1 MADKG
6 RVARYQA
13 DRTNQKFYF
22 CRIACK
28 QAGDT
33 ADKQLYQAYCE
44 TAIFHLQGALWAFLQ
59 ELAHFYN
66 LDTSQPTV
74 AYIETALEKK
84 TLISPE
90 LQRIKISLESGVLAN
105 VAKAYQRCQYA
116 PAPDTKGLETSNQD
130 LIVNVVTLSNQWL
143 PDEQT
148 IREWRTEFMAL
159 VDEMRG
165 GMVEY

>member
-28 QAGDT
+28 QAGET
-33 ADKQLYQAYCE
+33 TDKQYYQAYCE
-44 TAIFHLQGALWAFLQ
+44 TAIYHLQGAYLAFLQ
-59 ELAHFYN
+59 ELAHFYA
-66 LDTSQPTV
+66 LDTTQPT
-74 AYIETALEKK
+74 AEYIEQALSKK
-84 TLISPE
+84 TLVSPE
-90 LQRIKISLESGVLAN
+90 IQRLKQSVELGVLAN
-105 VAKAYQRCQYA
+105 ILKAYQRCQYA
-116 PAPDTKGLETSNQD
+116 PSPDTVSIEPSSQD

-143 PDEQT
+143 PDDYT
-148 IREWRTEFMAL
+148 IREWRREFMSL
-159 VDEMRG
+159 IDEMRG

>member
-1 MADKG
+1 MAEKG

-22 CRIACK
+22 CRLACK
-28 QAGDT
+28 QAGET
-33 ADKQLYQAYCE
+33 TDKQLYQAYCE
-44 TAIFHLQGALWAFLQ
+44 TAIFHLQGALWALLQ

-66 LDTSQPTV
+66 LDTTQPTID
-74 AYIETALEKK
+74 YIEAELAKK

-90 LQRIKISLESGVLAN
+90 IQRIRKSLDMGVLAHIQ
-105 VAKAYQRCQYA
+105 KAYQRCQYA
-116 PAPDTKGLETSNQD
+116 PAPDSKALESSQQD

-143 PDEQT
+143 PDEQS
-148 IREWRTEFMAL
+148 IREWRRQFMSL

>member
-59 ELAHFYN
+59 ELAR
-66 LDTSQPTV
+66 TST
-74 AYIETALEKK
+74 
-84 TLISPE
+84 
-90 LQRIKISLESGVLAN
+90 SG
-105 VAKAYQRCQYA
+105 
-116 PAPDTKGLETSNQD
+116 
-130 LIVNVVTLSNQWL
+130 
-143 PDEQT
+143 
-148 IREWRTEFMAL
+148 WRTSRTL
-159 VDEMRG
+159 MRLP
-165 GMVEY
+165 MDRLL